1 MRSLQKSEHPKTSLD
16 WEVFFW
22 YNTKAIKKGKLNTEK
37 QFVYFFTNPSI
48 KSATSGELLVKIGKT
63 TNIPQRQKQLF
74 TTAVPTPFEVYKAVV
89 VPDMESTEKNIHD
102 LLRDC
107 RYNNFREFFD
117 IPLCKIDS
125 LVRLLL
131 DLPGIEEYLEE
142 DDNNFEYKKINSTV
156 SLYDIGCFEGETIN
170 MLGQDLLVA
179 NSKESLV
186 YHDKQ
191 PKSLSAAANAIS
203 TDKGNYGKRS
213 GWDAGYWRGK
223 KLSEYKKNL
232 ECKEEF

>member
-1 MRSLQKSEHPKTSLD
+1 VRSLQKSEHPKTSLD
-16 WEVFFW
+16 WEVFFC
-22 YNTKAIKKGKLNTEK
+22 YDTNPTKKGKLNTEK

-48 KSATSGELLVKIGKT
+48 KTDSGKPRVKIGKT
-63 TNIPQRQKQLF
+63 TNIPQRKKQLF
-74 TTAVPTPFEVYKAVV
+74 TTGVPTPFEVYKALV

-102 LLRDC
+102 LLRDFRC
-107 RYNNFREFFD
+107 NNLREFFD
-117 IPLCKIDS
+117 VPLYMIDS
-125 LVRLLL
+125 LVCLLL
-131 DLPGIEEYLEE
+131 DLPGIEEYFEE

-191 PKSLSAAANAIS
+191 PKSLTAAANAIS

-213 GWDAGYWRGK
+213 GWDAGCWRGQ
-223 KLSEYKKNL
+223 KLSEYKKNV